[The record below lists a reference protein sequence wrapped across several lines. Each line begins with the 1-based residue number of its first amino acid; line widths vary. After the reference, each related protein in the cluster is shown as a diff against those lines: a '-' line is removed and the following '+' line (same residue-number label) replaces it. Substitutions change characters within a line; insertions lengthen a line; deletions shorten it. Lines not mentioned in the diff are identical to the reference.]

1 MVPFCVRVSNEF
13 ARLVRKHDAEK
24 ASKGFGSWDQ
34 FVGMMFCQVARAD
47 SLREIEHGLAAAQ
60 GKLTHLGMKSAPPR
74 STLSYAN
81 NHRPAELYEDLFYDL
96 LDLLSSQ
103 GMYLRKKKFRFKNK
117 LLSLDA
123 TVISLCAKLFPWAK
137 FRQTKGAVKL
147 NVMLDHDLYM
157 PVFLDLTV
165 GSKHEVTA
173 ARDIPIPPE
182 SIVAMDMGYTDYS
195 LYEAWTRRSIWFVT
209 RLKENAT
216 YEVVESRDVPLNAP
230 ILSDE
235 VIRLTG
241 VKAPSDLLLR
251 RVVVWVEEKGE
262 ELVLLTN
269 HLSFGATTIASI
281 YKERWEIE
289 IFFKTLKQNLTV
301 KTFVGTS
308 ENAVRTQIWTALIAL
323 LILKW
328 LHFRSSAGLAFSN
341 LVGVLRL
348 ILFTYR
354 DLYAWLHAPFRT
366 PPVIPGME
374 QPMLFR

>member
-1 MVPFCVRVSNEF
+1 VVPFCVRVSNEF

-269 HLSFGATTIASI
+269 ADSDLDSTHRSSHPQVAALPLQRRAGFLESSRSSEADPLYLQGFICMAPCAFQDATCHPRNGATDAVS
-281 YKERWEIE
+281 
-289 IFFKTLKQNLTV
+289 LT
-301 KTFVGTS
+301 S
-308 ENAVRTQIWTALIAL
+308 WTAGY
-323 LILKW
+323 LK
-328 LHFRSSAGLAFSN
+328 
-341 LVGVLRL
+341 
-348 ILFTYR
+348 
-354 DLYAWLHAPFRT
+354 
-366 PPVIPGME
+366 
-374 QPMLFR
+374 